1 MKIRSLSFLNRGDVQ
16 KLRDVADMEVSEYIA
31 WFKEREDKNVRINKP
46 YWDLYEKIKQNMP
59 MIMAAQKAVP
69 AIQPAKDPKQM
80 MLEQVPI
87 EELKYYFPE
96 YNNVIDRLKA
106 EGIKNLGQLYGLPLS
121 TVGKMPY
128 IGLTALDKIQ
138 TMKDALELDAQ
149 AIVNFWK

>member
-31 WFKEREDKNVRINKP
+31 WFKEREAKNVRINKP

-96 YNNVIDRLKA
+96 YKNIVDRLNVVKT
-106 EGIKNLGQLYGLPLS
+106 EQ
-121 TVGKMPY
+121 TV
-128 IGLTALDKIQ
+128 TAKTAMLLQI
-138 TMKDALELDAQ
+138 
-149 AIVNFWK
+149 